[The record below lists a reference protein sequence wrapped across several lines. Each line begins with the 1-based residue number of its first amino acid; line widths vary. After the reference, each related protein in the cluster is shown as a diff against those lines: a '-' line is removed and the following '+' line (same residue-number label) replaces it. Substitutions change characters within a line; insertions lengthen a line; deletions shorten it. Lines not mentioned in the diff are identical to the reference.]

1 MILDSDSCYRALVAH
16 DTRFDGRFF
25 VGVRTTRI
33 YCRPVCTVRL
43 PRRENCRFFRSA
55 AAAEV
60 EGFRPCLRCRPELAP
75 GLASVDASARFA
87 QAAVALIEDG
97 VLDDG
102 GIEKLAARLGITS
115 RHVRRIFEAE
125 FGVSPIEYA
134 QTQRLLLAK
143 RLLTDTSLPVVD
155 VALASGFRSVR
166 RFNALFSTRYRMP
179 PSRLRKDA
187 SQPLLPQSMRFD
199 LAYRPPYD
207 WDALL
212 AFLRARAVVGV
223 EHVDETTYR
232 RTLAVD
238 HHGVGATG
246 WITVVQS
253 PRRHMLG
260 VTLSASLA
268 RVVPA
273 VLARV
278 RHAFDL
284 ACDPAPIAAQLG
296 ALASARPGL
305 RVPGTCDGF
314 ELAVR
319 AVVGQQ
325 ISVSGA
331 RTLLG
336 RLVRAFGAPL
346 PEDEAPAALT
356 HVFPRAGEIA
366 SLASAE
372 LRAVGLTHARART
385 LGELSAAVASGRLS
399 LAPGG
404 DVERARRLL
413 EAIPGIG
420 PWTSAYIAMRALGW
434 PDAFPDN
441 DLAVLKAMGET
452 RAARAR
458 ARSEAW
464 SPWRAYAV
472 MHLWSNG

>member
-1 MILDSDSCYRALVAH
+1 
-16 DTRFDGRFF
+16 
-25 VGVRTTRI
+25 
-33 YCRPVCTVRL
+33 
-43 PRRENCRFFRSA
+43 
-55 AAAEV
+55 
-60 EGFRPCLRCRPELAP
+60 
-75 GLASVDASARFA
+75 
-87 QAAVALIEDG
+87 
-97 VLDDG
+97 
-102 GIEKLAARLGITS
+102 
-115 RHVRRIFEAE
+115 
-125 FGVSPIEYA
+125 
-134 QTQRLLLAK
+134 
-143 RLLTDTSLPVVD
+143 
-155 VALASGFRSVR
+155 
-166 RFNALFSTRYRMP
+166 
-179 PSRLRKDA
+179 
-187 SQPLLPQSMRFD
+187 
-199 LAYRPPYD
+199 
-207 WDALL
+207 
-212 AFLRARAVVGV
+212 
-223 EHVDETTYR
+223 
-232 RTLAVD
+232 
-238 HHGVGATG
+238 
-246 WITVVQS
+246 
-253 PRRHMLG
+253 
-260 VTLSASLA
+260 
-268 RVVPA
+268 
-273 VLARV
+273 
-278 RHAFDL
+278 
-284 ACDPAPIAAQLG
+284 
-296 ALASARPGL
+296 LASARPGL

-399 LAPGG
+399 LAPGA
-404 DVERARRLL
+404 DVERTRRLL

-420 PWTSAYIAMRALGW
+420 PWTSSYIAMRALGW

-452 RAARAR
+452 RAACAR